1 MARMKSVAAALLA
14 GGLLFSLPAHAQSPE
29 AKAQLTKMITAVEKG
44 DYDSFVEN
52 AEPVFKAALPKTQF
66 DSGTVKIYVRM
77 KSGYTTS
84 YLGTLNKGGFSVS
97 YWKLAFKDGK
107 DDVLVTMALKDGR
120 VGGFS
125 MN

>member
-1 MARMKSVAAALLA
+1 MTRTKNRAVAALA
-14 GGLLFSLPAHAQSPE
+14 VGLLVSRPGAAQSAD
-29 AKAQLTKMITAVEKG
+29 AKAQFAKMITAVEKG

-52 AEPVFKAALPKTQF
+52 AEPAFKAALPKTAF
-66 DSGTVKIYVRM
+66 DSGSLTIYVRM

-84 YLGTLNKGGFSVS
+84 YLGTLRKGGFSVT

-107 DDVLVTMALKDGR
+107 DDVLVSMALKDGK
-120 VGGFS
+120 VGQFA